1 METPSPSQSTPKPT
15 VPPAEQP
22 DARLTAEPNEDGAGE
37 IARKLGP
44 AGVLGLA
51 WTFFPAI
58 FGTTMLVYADAVGA
72 WLRQHESNGPLIYA
86 SAFIILSGIGMMP
99 TYASAILGGWAF
111 GFQIGFPAALV
122 GFLGGAVLG
131 YWIARGASGD
141 RVKAM
146 IAEKPTWR
154 AVHDAL
160 VGGSFWKTLAIV
172 TLVRVPPNSPFALTN
187 LVMASVK
194 VPLPTYIVGTL
205 VGMAPRTAVVL
216 YIATLFRDMS
226 AKEAA
231 KQTPWWYYV
240 IMGAASLVVLVVIG
254 LIAKSALA
262 RVTGV
267 RRRAATDPG

>member
-1 METPSPSQSTPKPT
+1 MENPNPPTTSSPPSEPPEAPKPRSQ
-15 VPPAEQP
+15 AE
-22 DARLTAEPNEDGAGE
+22 EEGAGE

-51 WTFFPAI
+51 WAFFPAI
-58 FGTTMLVYADAVGA
+58 FGTTMLVYADTIGT

-86 SAFIILSGIGMMP
+86 TAFVLLSGIGVMP

-111 GFQIGFPAALV
+111 GFKIGFPAALV

-141 RVKAM
+141 RVKSM

-160 VGGSFWKTLAIV
+160 IGGSFLKTLAIV

-187 LVMASVK
+187 LVMASVR
-194 VPLPTYIVGTL
+194 VPVLTYVLGTL
-205 VGMAPRTAVVL
+205 IGMAPRTAVVL

-226 AKEAA
+226 AKDAA

-240 IMGAASLVVLVVIG
+240 IMAVASLIVLGVIG
-254 LIAKSALA
+254 LIAKSALN
-262 RVTGV
+262 RVTRSAQPG
-267 RRRAATDPG
+267 ATGQA